1 MENEFEIMA
10 ILPEGKKNAVSS
22 DALTGILHLK
32 SKRELQQR
40 IAKERKAGALILSS
54 STGGYY
60 TSKDPAE
67 VAAFVRTL
75 ENRAKQTFLALRPAR
90 KFLKEDEV
98 VMAEFE
104 GQISMESL

>member
-10 ILPEGKKNAVSS
+10 MLPEGKKNAVSS
-22 DALTGILHLK
+22 DALTRILHLK

-75 ENRAKQTFLALRPAR
+75 ENRAIQTFLALRPAR
-90 KFLKEDEV
+90 KFLKEDEAT
-98 VMAEFE
+98 MAEFE

>member
-1 MENEFEIMA
+1 MDSTFEIMGL
-10 ILPEGKKNAVSS
+10 LPEGKRNAISS
-22 DALTGILHLK
+22 DALTRLLHLN

-60 TSKDPAE
+60 TSTDPAE

-75 ENRAKQTFLALRPAR
+75 ENRAKQTFLVLRTAR
-90 KFLKEDEV
+90 RFLRAAEIPRTEV
-98 VMAEFE
+98 GE
-104 GQISMESL
+104 QIRMESL

>member
-10 ILPEGKKNAVSS
+10 MLPEGKKNAVSS
-22 DALTGILHLK
+22 DALTRILHLK

-67 VAAFVRTL
+67 VAAFVHTL
-75 ENRAKQTFLALRPAR
+75 ENWAKQTFLALRPAR
-90 KFLKEDEV
+90 KFLKEDEST
-98 VMAEFE
+98 MSEFE
-104 GQISMESL
+104 EQISMESL